1 MTNVLIIGYGSIG
14 KKHER
19 SVKSLGLNVSIFSR
33 RKKLKKNYN
42 SLEEAL
48 NIVRPSYAII
58 ANETSEH
65 LKTLKLLINFNV
77 KKILVEKPLFSKP
90 TNIIIKNSK
99 VFVGYNLRFHPL
111 LIELASQIRRKKIIS
126 ADLYAGSFISNWRT
140 RKDYK
145 NSYSFFASKGGGVL
159 RDLSHEIEIL
169 ISLFGNVKE
178 LVASGG
184 HLSNIFGDS
193 EDVYKIIFKTSKCR
207 LVSLSL
213 DYLNKMNK
221 REIVIN
227 TKNETYLLDFTNKS
241 LLRNKKSL
249 LSLNDFNMSETYK
262 KMHLDILYENGKN
275 CCSFNKGNSVVKLI
289 SDIEKSNK
297 KNKWVIT

>member
-19 SVKSLGLNVSIFSR
+19 SVKGLGLNVSIFSR

-48 NIVRPSYAII
+48 NIVHPSYAII

-126 ADLYAGSFISNWRT
+126 ADVYAGSFISNWRT

-145 NSYSFFASKGGGVL
+145 NSYCQ
-159 RDLSHEIEIL
+159 R
-169 ISLFGNVKE
+169 
-178 LVASGG
+178 
-184 HLSNIFGDS
+184 
-193 EDVYKIIFKTSKCR
+193 
-207 LVSLSL
+207 
-213 DYLNKMNK
+213 
-221 REIVIN
+221 
-227 TKNETYLLDFTNKS
+227 
-241 LLRNKKSL
+241 
-249 LSLNDFNMSETYK
+249 
-262 KMHLDILYENGKN
+262 
-275 CCSFNKGNSVVKLI
+275 
-289 SDIEKSNK
+289 
-297 KNKWVIT
+297 